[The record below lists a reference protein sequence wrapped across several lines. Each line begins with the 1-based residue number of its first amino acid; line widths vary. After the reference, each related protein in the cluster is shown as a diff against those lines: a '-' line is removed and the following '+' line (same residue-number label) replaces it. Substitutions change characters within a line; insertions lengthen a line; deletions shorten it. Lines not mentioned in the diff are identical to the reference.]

1 MSKLVIGLIRFYQR
15 TLSRALPP
23 SCRFTPTCS
32 EYAVQAIEAHGLLKG
47 GWMGVKRICR
57 CHPWSEGG
65 EDPVPGPASRSLD
78 DPTSRSDDR
87 NGDRDV

>member
-1 MSKLVIGLIRFYQR
+1 MKKLAIGLIRIYQR
-15 TLSRALPP
+15 TLSRVLPP

-32 EYAVQAIEAHGLLKG
+32 QYAAQAIEAHGLFRG
-47 GWMGVKRICR
+47 GWMAVRRICR

-65 EDPVPGPASRSLD
+65 EDPVPGVETDALADPASR
-78 DPTSRSDDR
+78 PNRR

>member
-1 MSKLVIGLIRFYQR
+1 MRKLAIGLIRLYQR

-32 EYAVQAIEAHGLLKG
+32 EYAVQAIEAYGLFRG
-47 GWMGVKRICR
+47 GWMAVRRICR

-65 EDPVPGPASRSLD
+65 DDPVPGLERSSLE